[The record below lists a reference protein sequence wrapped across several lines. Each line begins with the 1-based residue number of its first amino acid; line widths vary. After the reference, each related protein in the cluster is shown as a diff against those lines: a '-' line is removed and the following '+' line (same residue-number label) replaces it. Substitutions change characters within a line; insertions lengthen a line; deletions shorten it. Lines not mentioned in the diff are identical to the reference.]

1 MKQINLE
8 NSYAYFNPEHQNT
21 WRANIRSIIEN
32 EDTLVK
38 YYLTK
43 ECRAELISEYPFH
56 HPSISEFC
64 PVIGSDKSC
73 VYLRNYPTYSSGKN
87 FNHDYQK
94 KINNNFK
101 LKLNYF
107 DYKDITYRE
116 VLKLLRSDTQNDFYF
131 KLTFKYQKNNFN
143 LFTKI
148 DYINFSHFSDYIQPI
163 IGYVPFI
170 EDDHIYMAYIA
181 FNQKKERSVKFDA
194 RLKKRN
200 FPSESVNKHK
210 NILKKVVLN
219 FLDFFDFFK
228 VSEFTSYRHL
238 EKAQIKYF
246 LKL

>member
-8 NSYAYFNPEHQNT
+8 SSYVYLSLENQNA
-21 WRANIRSIIEN
+21 WRANIKSIIEN
-32 EDTLVK
+32 EETQVK

-43 ECRAELISEYPFH
+43 ECRAELISKFPFR

-73 VYLRNYPTYSSGKN
+73 VYIRNYPTYSSGKN
-87 FNHDYQK
+87 YNHDYQK

-107 DYKDITYRE
+107 DFKDITYRE
-116 VLKLLRSDTQNDFYF
+116 LLKLLRLNTQNDFYF
-131 KLTFKYQKNNFN
+131 QLTFKYQNNNFK

-148 DYINFSHFSDYIQPI
+148 DYINFSYFSDYIQPI
-163 IGYVPFI
+163 VGYIPFI

-210 NILKKVVLN
+210 NILKKVFLN

-228 VSEFTSYRHL
+228 VSEFTSYRHI